1 MSQPLAIVFYE
12 RLMPGS
18 QLVNRLR
25 DLNYR
30 VTAVNS
36 AAVLVATV
44 WREMPLLILAGLMAK
59 DDVVGAIKNIKANPD
74 TRHIPVIAFAPD
86 NEPVLPDAAQKT
98 GANLAVGE
106 SLLAGYLPQL
116 LEQVLRVD

>member
-44 WREMPLLILAGLMAK
+44 WREMPLLILADLMAK

-74 TRHIPVIAFAPD
+74 TRHIPVIAFAHD
-86 NEPVLPDAAQKT
+86 NDPVLPDAAQKT